1 VAAIITSGKLRH
13 DLRTPLN
20 HLVGY
25 GELITEALEDSSGS
39 GESESDESS
48 TMQDLKALVLRARE
62 LVPVLENL
70 PEDKLGEAVVDAELP
85 DLVERLAPKL
95 EAAYPE
101 DFAKMRQAAAR
112 LESLAEA
119 IPRETATCILVVDDD
134 EDNRQLLRRILE
146 RQGYAVTLAASGP
159 ECLEL
164 MEHYRFDL
172 VLLDVMMPGL
182 SGFEVLSRIRENPEM
197 RSVPVVVVSA
207 LGESSAAIRCLKM
220 GAEDYLPKPFDPVLL
235 KARIGA
241 SLERKRLRDKEARYA
256 HDLESALVELR
267 GAKDKLVVQE
277 KLASLGALTAGI
289 AHELKN
295 PLNFITNFASLSCDL
310 ARDLE
315 RELAKPQPD
324 PAEIH
329 GLLQT
334 LRENLTRVET
344 HGMRA
349 DHIVR
354 GMLQH
359 SYGQAGHR
367 EPTDVNSLVEEA
379 LNLAYHGMRAQNSSF
394 NVAIERRLAAGL
406 PLIPVI
412 AQDISRVLVNIL
424 NNAFYAV
431 EEKRKSGLPAYA
443 PTIRATTRDFGDSIE
458 IVLEDNGPGIPAP
471 IAQKIFDPFFTTKP
485 AGAGTGLG
493 LSISYDIV
501 VRSHGGELSSETTS
515 ENEPGSFARFR
526 VVLPKT
532 VKS

>member
-1 VAAIITSGKLRH
+1 MRH

-25 GELITEALEDSSGS
+25 GELITEALSD
-39 GESESDESS
+39 GEISDESS
-48 TMQDLKALVLRARE
+48 ELQGLKALILRARE
-62 LVPVLENL
+62 LVPLLENL
-70 PEDKLGEAVVDAELP
+70 PEDKLGEAIARAELP
-85 DLVERLAPKL
+85 ELVERLAPKL
-95 EAAYPE
+95 EASYPE

-119 IPRETATCILVVDDD
+119 IPRETPPGILVVDDD
-134 EDNRQLLRRILE
+134 EDNRQLLRRMLE
-146 RQGYAVTLAASGP
+146 RQGYVVTLAASGP

-164 MEHYRFDL
+164 MAHQRFDL
-172 VLLDVMMPGL
+172 VLLDVIMPGL
-182 SGFEVLSRIRENPEM
+182 SGFEVLSRIRQNPEM

-241 SLERKRLRDKEARYA
+241 SLEKKRLRDQEARYA
-256 HDLESALVELR
+256 RDLENALVELH

-295 PLNFITNFASLSCDL
+295 PLNFITNFSSLSREL
-310 ARDLE
+310 AADLE
-315 RELAKPQPD
+315 QELAKPQPAH
-324 PAEIH
+324 AEIH
-329 GLLQT
+329 DLLQT
-334 LRENLTRVET
+334 LRENLERVEA
-344 HGMRA
+344 HGKRA

-359 SYGQAGHR
+359 SHGQPGRR
-367 EPTDVNSLVEEA
+367 EPTDINSLVEEA

-394 NVAIERRLAAGL
+394 NVAIEKNLAAGL
-406 PLIPVI
+406 PPIPAI

-431 EEKRKSGLPAYA
+431 EEKRKSGIEGYSPL
-443 PTIRATTRDFGDSIE
+443 IRATTRDLGDSVE
-458 IVLEDNGPGIPAP
+458 IMLEDNGTGIPLP
-471 IAQKIFDPFFTTKP
+471 IAQKIFEPFFTTKP
-485 AGAGTGLG
+485 AGSGTGLG
-493 LSISYDIV
+493 LSISHDIV
-501 VRSHGGELSSETTS
+501 VSTHGGTLSTET
-515 ENEPGSFARFR
+515 EEGRFTR
-526 VVLPKT
+526 FLVILPKT
-532 VKS
+532 VRS

>member
-1 VAAIITSGKLRH
+1 VAATITSGKLRH
-13 DLRTPLN
+13 DLRTPLS
-20 HLVGY
+20 HLIGY
-25 GELITEALEDSSGS
+25 GEMITDPFGDGS
-39 GESESDESS
+39 GRDESPE
-48 TMQDLKALVLRARE
+48 MQDLRALILRARE
-62 LVPVLENL
+62 LVPVLETV
-70 PEDKLGEAVVDAELP
+70 PEDKLGEAIVHADLLE
-85 DLVERLAPKL
+85 LVERLAPKL
-95 EAAYPE
+95 EASYPE
-101 DFAKMRQAAAR
+101 DFSKMRQAAGR
-112 LESLAEA
+112 LESLAES
-119 IPRETATCILVVDDD
+119 IPRETPPCILVVDDD
-134 EDNRQLLRRILE
+134 TDNRQLLRRMLE

-159 ECLEL
+159 ECLDQL
-164 MEHYRFDL
+164 EHNRFDL
-172 VLLDVMMPGL
+172 VLLDVIMPGL
-182 SGFEVLSRIRENPEM
+182 SGFEVLSHIRENPET

-241 SLERKRLRDKEARYA
+241 SLEKKRLRDQEARYA
-256 HDLESALVELR
+256 RDLENALAELH

-295 PLNFITNFASLSCDL
+295 PLNFITNFSSLSRDL
-310 ARDLE
+310 AADLE
-315 RELAKPQPD
+315 QEFAKPQPD

-329 GLLQT
+329 DLLQT
-334 LRENLTRVET
+334 LRENLERVEA
-344 HGMRA
+344 HGKRA

-359 SYGQAGHR
+359 SHGQPGHR
-367 EPTDVNSLVEEA
+367 EPADINSLVEEA

-394 NVAIERRLAAGL
+394 NVALEKHLAAGL
-406 PLIPVI
+406 PAIPVI

-431 EEKRKSGLPAYA
+431 EEKRKSGLAAYS
-443 PTIRATTRDFGDSIE
+443 PCIRATTRDLGDAIE

-501 VRSHGGELSSETTS
+501 VRSHGGSLSTETASQT
-515 ENEPGSFARFR
+515 EPGSFARFR

>member
-1 VAAIITSGKLRH
+1 VADIITSGKLRH

-25 GELITEALEDSSGS
+25 GELITEALEDGAGS
-39 GESESDESS
+39 NESPA
-48 TMQDLKALVLRARE
+48 MLNLKALVLRARE

-70 PEDKLGEAVVDAELP
+70 PEDKLGEAVAHAELP
-85 DLVERLAPKL
+85 ELIERLAPKL

-119 IPRETATCILVVDDD
+119 IPRETPPSILVVDDD
-134 EDNRQLLRRILE
+134 EDNRQLLRRMLE

-164 MEHYRFDL
+164 MERRRFDL

-182 SGFEVLSRIRENPEM
+182 SGFEVLSRIRENPAM

-241 SLERKRLRDKEARYA
+241 SLEKKRLRDQEARYA
-256 HDLESALVELR
+256 RDLESALVELH

-295 PLNFITNFASLSCDL
+295 PLNFITNFSSLSRDI
-310 ARDLE
+310 AADLE
-315 RELAKPQPD
+315 QEFAKPQPD

-329 GLLQT
+329 DLLQT
-334 LRENLTRVET
+334 LRENLERVEA
-344 HGMRA
+344 HGKRA

-359 SYGQAGHR
+359 SHGQPGHR

-394 NVAIERRLAAGL
+394 NVAIEKHLATCL

-431 EEKRKSGLPAYA
+431 EEKRKSGIPAYA
-443 PTIRATTRDFGDSIE
+443 PVIRASTRDLGDSIE

-501 VRSHGGELSSETTS
+501 VRSHGGALSTET
-515 ENEPGSFARFR
+515 EPGSFARFL

>member
-1 VAAIITSGKLRH
+1 MAAIITSGKLRH

-25 GELITEALEDSSGS
+25 GELIAEALEDNSGS
-39 GESESDESS
+39 DAPESDKSS
-48 TMQDLKALVLRARE
+48 VMLDLKALVLRARE

-70 PEDKLGEAVVDAELP
+70 PEGKLGEAVAHEELP

-101 DFAKMRQAAAR
+101 DFARMRQAAAR
-112 LESLAEA
+112 LESLAQT
-119 IPRETATCILVVDDD
+119 IPRETAPCILVVDDD
-134 EDNRQLLRRILE
+134 EDNRQLLRRMLE
-146 RQGYAVTLAASGP
+146 RQGYAVKLADSGP

-164 MEHYRFDL
+164 MAHNRFDL

-182 SGFEVLSRIRENPEM
+182 SGFEVLSLIHENPAL
-197 RSVPVVVVSA
+197 RPVPVVVVSA
-207 LGESSAAIRCLKM
+207 LGESSAAIRSLKM

-241 SLERKRLRDKEARYA
+241 SLEKKRLRDQEARYA
-256 HDLESALVELR
+256 RDLESALVELH

-295 PLNFITNFASLSCDL
+295 PLNFITNFAALSCDL
-310 ARDLE
+310 AEDLE
-315 RELAKPQPD
+315 LEFAKPQPD
-324 PAEIH
+324 PAEIQV
-329 GLLQT
+329 LLQT
-334 LRENLTRVET
+334 LRENLTRVEA
-344 HGMRA
+344 HGKRA

-354 GMLQH
+354 GMLRH
-359 SYGQAGHR
+359 SHGQPGHR
-367 EPTDVNSLVEEA
+367 EPADINSLVEEA
-379 LNLAYHGMRAQNSSF
+379 LNLAYHGMRAQNASF
-394 NVAIERRLAAGL
+394 NVAFETHLAVGL
-406 PLIPVI
+406 PPIPVI

-431 EEKRKSGLPAYA
+431 EEKRKSGVPGYA
-443 PTIRATTRDFGDSIE
+443 PCIRATTRDLGDSLE

-501 VRSHGGELSSETTS
+501 VRSHGGALSTET
-515 ENEPGSFARFR
+515 EPGSFARFR